1 MISSSVGENSD
12 PIIEIVING
21 IEKKYFSLKIHN
33 LPHSRQYKRRLPQPI
48 KMDFQHVVYL
58 FDEYVHHNVQ
68 HCEFELSYP
77 AGPARDL
84 SASEKKRYH

>member
-1 MISSSVGENSD
+1 
-12 PIIEIVING
+12 
-21 IEKKYFSLKIHN
+21 
-33 LPHSRQYKRRLPQPI
+33 
-48 KMDFQHVVYL
+48 MDFQHVVYL

-84 SASEKKRYH
+84 SASEKKRYHWRQSAQALQSFSAIGKVKQRRWLIGFD